1 LTHIGFSSA
10 CSGNV
15 NRFSGQRLTDLAP
28 ACFQVQLKAPN
39 GLWQEVGRTEVVQNN
54 LNPVFKK
61 KVEMDYTFE
70 KQQQL
75 KFLVYD
81 S

>member
-1 LTHIGFSSA
+1 MCL
-10 CSGNV
+10 
-15 NRFSGQRLTDLAP
+15 
-28 ACFQVQLKAPN
+28 QVQLKAPN

-54 LNPVFKK
+54 LSPEFKK